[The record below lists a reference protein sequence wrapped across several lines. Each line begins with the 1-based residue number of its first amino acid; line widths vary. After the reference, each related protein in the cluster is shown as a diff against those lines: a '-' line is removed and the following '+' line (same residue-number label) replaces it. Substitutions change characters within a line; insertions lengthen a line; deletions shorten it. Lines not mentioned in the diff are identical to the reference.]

1 MSKVKSCPHPHVTK
15 CCLRCG
21 TCDCVFLNEDTS
33 SSYYKS
39 REYNWLD
46 GNGGEAN
53 RNAFRILANKY
64 QASSHT
70 TTHLYGSK
78 LHPRYTSSTASS
90 ISSVSTESGLI
101 QVDAFKLDQK
111 GVNNFSVFLL
121 NFKIYVLWEN

>member
-1 MSKVKSCPHPHVTK
+1 MSKVKSCPHPHLK

-33 SSYYKS
+33 SYYKC
-39 REYNWLD
+39 REYKWFD
-46 GNGGEAN
+46 DKGGDEAN
-53 RNAFRILANKY
+53 RNAIRILANKY

-90 ISSVSTESGLI
+90 SNSSASTASRFTH
-101 QVDAFKLDQK
+101 VDTFKLDQK
-111 GVNNFSVFLL
+111 KVNNLSQ
-121 NFKIYVLWEN
+121 KY

>member
-21 TCDCVFLNEDTS
+21 TCDCVFLNEETSS

-46 GNGGEAN
+46 GNDGGGEAN
-53 RNAFRILANKY
+53 RNALRILANKY

-90 ISSVSTESGLI
+90 ISSVSTGSRLTH
-101 QVDAFKLDQK
+101 VDAFKLDQK
-111 GVNNFSVFLL
+111 EVNNFS
-121 NFKIYVLWEN
+121 KISI